1 MGWGVAQ
8 EVEYLL
14 SKHKAQNSH
23 PSIEERERKR
33 EKERER
39 RFKHIRNFC
48 ETITI
53 TLKS

>member
-33 EKERER
+33 ERKREREDLN
-39 RFKHIRNFC
+39 IS
-48 ETITI
+48 ETFVK
-53 TLKS
+53 L